1 MYLSFSNINEAHARR
16 TFTLTNKRLVATRHM
31 HKKDLKVKTPPT
43 PSPTTRLP
51 PLRPSRLPSTVLALR
66 YLCASEKRASRAISV
81 LRLTRPHAQGV
92 PRPRRAGRLCRCARR
107 WRRRRRARSVRTT
120 RARSAAAAAATPAT
134 CYSPYAGS
142 HGVPRVS
149 APQRWG
155 LDEDA
160 ADDADE
166 LEAAEPPAAD
176 RGSCPHSDHPRGIT
190 SEGIDSPGAR
200 TQKNLC
206 ASGTPWGPTSRRHS
220 RRPRRR

>member
-1 MYLSFSNINEAHARR
+1 MSFSNINEAHARR

-134 CYSPYAGS
+134 CHRPWVGS
-142 HGVPRVS
+142 HGVPSGTAHLNEGVS
-149 APQRWG
+149 MRTPLTMPTSLRPPSRPPPTVAPARTRITR
-155 LDEDA
+155 E
-160 ADDADE
+160 
-166 LEAAEPPAAD
+166 
-176 RGSCPHSDHPRGIT
+176 GSLPRG
-190 SEGIDSPGAR
+190 
-200 TQKNLC
+200 
-206 ASGTPWGPTSRRHS
+206 
-220 RRPRRR
+220 